1 MDNQHREIKGY
12 RELNES
18 DIAQMNRVKEKGA
31 EIGELIELLKADPSL
46 DQRWISIGTTQIQ
59 QGLMALT
66 RAIAKPTFFA
76 LALLLL
82 VGCAAPLK
90 EVAVGEKDPRDGMHF
105 IVNRDIVN
113 TRAVTPQNE
122 LNGDFHCTKLRSAQ
136 EVAELRQQYP
146 GVEFS
151 RFEGCTPLAQHAAR
165 HQYVKSATGP
175 AIEPVVAVGK
185 SILYSATA
193 AYVGHEIGRGIGKSG
208 TTVNQEGGGAQSISS
223 AQGGAGGQG
232 GSGGSVSMNNGN
244 TTTKSIT
251 QNNVN
256 NVQVK

>member
-1 MDNQHREIKGY
+1 MMRASVSIF
-12 RELNES
+12 
-18 DIAQMNRVKEKGA
+18 AWV
-31 EIGELIELLKADPSL
+31 LLAV
-46 DQRWISIGTTQIQ
+46 W
-59 QGLMALT
+59 
-66 RAIAKPTFFA
+66 
-76 LALLLL
+76 L

-90 EVAVGEKDPRDGMHF
+90 EVAVGEKDSKDGMHF

-122 LNGDFHCTKLRSAQ
+122 LNGDFHCIKLRSAQ

-151 RFEGCTPLAQHAAR
+151 RFDGCTPLAQHAAR

-208 TTVNQEGGGAQSISS
+208 TTVNQEGGGAQSSSS

-232 GSGGSVSMNNGN
+232 GNGGSVSMNNGN